1 MKRREFLLKAAG
13 FAVMLS
19 VPVFAKA
26 ASNKPLKATAI
37 TQVFG
42 DGINLTGV
50 AIEYKSPLEA
60 SSINAKSFSV
70 AGHKISKIYLSDA
83 VDGAPKDSG
92 KFVTLKLERT
102 NLLVKKPPKQNQD
115 QSKGPGKAGD
125 KQENSPKYTVPR
137 LTIDTK
143 NAVITSSAV
152 KNLIIDD
159 FKQLEFK
166 DNKTGQTLRY
176 NLFVPK
182 NYDKAKS
189 YPLVLFMHDAEVTGT
204 NTIATLI
211 QGNGATSWAGAE
223 IQAKHLCFVLA
234 PQFDEIVADDDSQVS
249 GSLDTT
255 INLINELAGV
265 YSIDKDRLYTT
276 GQSGGGM
283 LSIAMDI
290 KFPNFFAASYL
301 VACQWDEKLVA
312 PMAKQNLF
320 IVVSQDDTKA
330 YPGQTAIVNEL
341 QANGAK
347 VARGVWDAKW
357 SAQESKEAF
366 EKLISEGANVNFV
379 SFKKGSVLADGQT
392 NSGAGHVN
400 TWKFAYDLTPVLE
413 WILTRKKPL

>member
-1 MKRREFLLKAAG
+1 M
-13 FAVMLS
+13 
-19 VPVFAKA
+19 
-26 ASNKPLKATAI
+26 I
-37 TQVFG
+37 
-42 DGINLTGV
+42 
-50 AIEYKSPLEA
+50 
-60 SSINAKSFSV
+60 
-70 AGHKISKIYLSDA
+70 
-83 VDGAPKDSG
+83 
-92 KFVTLKLERT
+92 LKLERT

-125 KQENSPKYTVPR
+125 KQENSPSYAVPR

-152 KNLIIDD
+152 KNLIVDD

-189 YPLVLFMHDAEVTGT
+189 YPLVLFMHDAGVTGT

-211 QGNGATSWAGAE
+211 QGNGATSWASAE
-223 IQAKHLCFVLA
+223 IQAKHPCFVLA

-320 IVVSQDDTKA
+320 IVVSQDDAKA

-379 SFKKGSVLADGQT
+379 SFKKGSVLTDGQT

-413 WILTRKKPL
+413 WILTRKKSL

>member
-1 MKRREFLLKAAG
+1 M
-13 FAVMLS
+13 
-19 VPVFAKA
+19 
-26 ASNKPLKATAI
+26 
-37 TQVFG
+37 
-42 DGINLTGV
+42 
-50 AIEYKSPLEA
+50 EA

-70 AGHKISKIYLSDA
+70 ARHKISKIYLSDA

-125 KQENSPKYTVPR
+125 KQENSPNYTVPR

-143 NAVITSSAV
+143 NAAITSSAV
-152 KNLIIDD
+152 KNLIVDD

-166 DNKTGQTLRY
+166 DPKTGQTLRY

-189 YPLVLFMHDAEVTGT
+189 YPLVLFMHDAGVTGT

-223 IQAKHLCFVLA
+223 IQAKHPCFVLA

-276 GQSGGGM
+276 G
-283 LSIAMDI
+283 
-290 KFPNFFAASYL
+290 
-301 VACQWDEKLVA
+301 
-312 PMAKQNLF
+312 
-320 IVVSQDDTKA
+320 
-330 YPGQTAIVNEL
+330 
-341 QANGAK
+341 
-347 VARGVWDAKW
+347 
-357 SAQESKEAF
+357 
-366 EKLISEGANVNFV
+366 
-379 SFKKGSVLADGQT
+379 
-392 NSGAGHVN
+392 
-400 TWKFAYDLTPVLE
+400 
-413 WILTRKKPL
+413 

>member
-1 MKRREFLLKAAG
+1 
-13 FAVMLS
+13 
-19 VPVFAKA
+19 
-26 ASNKPLKATAI
+26 
-37 TQVFG
+37 
-42 DGINLTGV
+42 
-50 AIEYKSPLEA
+50 
-60 SSINAKSFSV
+60 
-70 AGHKISKIYLSDA
+70 
-83 VDGAPKDSG
+83 
-92 KFVTLKLERT
+92 
-102 NLLVKKPPKQNQD
+102 
-115 QSKGPGKAGD
+115 
-125 KQENSPKYTVPR
+125 
-137 LTIDTK
+137 
-143 NAVITSSAV
+143 VITSSAV
-152 KNLIIDD
+152 KNLIVDD

-223 IQAKHLCFVLA
+223 IQAKYPCFVLA
-234 PQFDEIVADDDSQVS
+234 SQFDEIVADDDSQVS

-255 INLINELAGV
+255 INLINELAEDYG
-265 YSIDKDRLYTT
+265 IDKDRLYTT

-290 KFPNFFAASYL
+290 KYPNFFAASYL

-320 IVVSQDDTKA
+320 IVVSQDDAKA

-357 SAQESKEAF
+357 STQESKEAF